1 MLGAFNRLR
10 RAKTAGFSF
19 GSRRKYRE
27 GPEGGFLTPSALKC
41 AFNFKIK
48 RSQVSA

>member
-27 GPEGGFLTPSALKC
+27 GPEEALQRRLRSNVLLISKLSA
-41 AFNFKIK
+41 A
-48 RSQVSA
+48 R

>member
-10 RAKTAGFSF
+10 RVKTAGFSF

-27 GPEGGFLTPSALKC
+27 GPDGRLSNAAALKC